1 MTYTIFSMWKVIF
14 EVASAY
20 GGVGLSLGYPEIAAG
35 FSQIFSQK
43 AKVVMMG
50 VLILGRHRE
59 MPRQRD
65 VAVMQVEI
73 LAKSK

>member
-1 MTYTIFSMWKVIF
+1 MWKVIF

-20 GGVGLSLGYPEIAAG
+20 GGVGLSLGHPEIAAG
-35 FSQIFSQK
+35 FSQILSQHS
-43 AKVVMMG
+43 KVVMMG

-59 MPRQRD
+59 MPRHRD

-73 LAKSK
+73 LAKAS